1 MQKINL
7 LYIVTKLELGGAQKQ
22 LLSLIRCL
30 DRQRFNIFLFAANGG
45 MLFEEA
51 RSLSGIKLKP
61 SAFLERSLNP
71 FLDLLALIEIRRY
84 IKKNRIEIVHTH
96 SSKAGILGRW
106 AARLSGAK
114 FILHT
119 VHGWS
124 FNEYQ
129 AVLENRIFVWLE
141 RITANFTD
149 RIIVVSEHDREK
161 GLVNRIGCPEKYT
174 LIHYGIDYSDF
185 LKTEDGV
192 RKELGID
199 SGDLLVGN
207 ISCLKPQKSPQ
218 DFVRLAYLTRE
229 VVPDAKFLLVGDGVL
244 RSRLERLIK
253 ELGLED
259 RVMLLGWRRDISRL
273 LSTMDVLTLT
283 SLWEGLPVACLEA
296 MASSRA
302 VIATDTGGIKEVVRE
317 AQTGFLVPCKDMET
331 MSKKLICLLRDKELR
346 EKIGQNA
353 KENLGLDF
361 IKEHMVKSHE
371 FLYVRLNQKG
381 GHRDAY

>member
-30 DRQRFNIFLFAANGG
+30 DKQRFNIFLFTAKRG

-51 RSLSGIKLKP
+51 QSLPGIKFKP

-71 FLDLLALIEIRRY
+71 FLDLLALIEISRY
-84 IKKNRIEIVHTH
+84 IKKNRIEVVHTH

-106 AARLSGAK
+106 AARLCGVK

-129 AVLENRIFVWLE
+129 PVLKNRLFVWLE

-149 RIIVVSEHDREK
+149 RIIVVSEYDRKK
-161 GLVNRIGCPEKYT
+161 GLVNRIGCPDKYI
-174 LIHYGIDYSDF
+174 LIRYGIDYSDF
-185 LKTEDGV
+185 IKTEDGV
-192 RKELGID
+192 RRELGI
-199 SGDLLVGN
+199 GFKDLLVGN

-229 VVPDAKFLLVGDGVL
+229 VVPDAMFLLVGDGVL

-273 LSTMDVLTLT
+273 LCAMDVLTLT
-283 SLWEGLPVACLEA
+283 SLWEGLPVTCLEA
-296 MASSRA
+296 MVSSRA
-302 VIATDTGGIKEVVRE
+302 VIATNTGGIQEVVIE
-317 AQTGFLVPCKDMET
+317 GQTGFLVPCKDMEA
-331 MSKKLICLLRDKELR
+331 MSQKLICLLKDRGLR

-353 KENLGLDF
+353 KENLGLNF
-361 IKEHMVKSHE
+361 IKENMVKRHE
-371 FLYVRLNQKG
+371 YLYVGLNQKG
-381 GHRDAY
+381 GHTNAA